1 MVDGGCVDMEDTN
14 IGDGGVSDLDVAV
27 CRVSGGVQCKL
38 QERREG
44 GCRHKNSSAD
54 NIIISVLLLSHVLS
68 CVFGLSIILVG
79 VLVLQCQM
87 WSDFTLCWGGCRS

>member
-27 CRVSGGVQCKL
+27 CRVSGGVQCKV

-44 GCRHKNSSAD
+44 VVIRIHQ
-54 NIIISVLLLSHVLS
+54 L
-68 CVFGLSIILVG
+68 
-79 VLVLQCQM
+79 
-87 WSDFTLCWGGCRS
+87 TT

>member
-44 GCRHKNSSAD
+44 VVIRIHQLTTLYQFYY
-54 NIIISVLLLSHVLS
+54 SVMS
-68 CVFGLSIILVG
+68 CLVSLG
-79 VLVLQCQM
+79 
-87 WSDFTLCWGGCRS
+87 